1 MKTYTSLFWTGAFF
15 PLFILV
21 SIVVI
26 LTTSSQEPQSQEI
39 LPKEIAIT
47 DTVYVVKIVTD
58 TVYIHT
64 QQFCKKKHCEE
75 TQEIQ
80 DTIN

>member
-1 MKTYTSLFWTGAFF
+1 MKKYNSLFWTGAFF
-15 PLFILV
+15 PLFILAAV
-21 SIVVI
+21 AIVLVGR
-26 LTTSSQEPQSQEI
+26 SQEEKQPVNEA
-39 LPKEIAIT
+39 KEIQV